1 MRAAFFIFLWVLFG
15 GARAAEPVEQN
26 LVLGQGEQAL
36 HGSLL
41 LPGGAAKPLVALIIS
56 GSGPTD
62 RDGNSL
68 GLPGKNNSLKLLAEG
83 LAREGIA
90 SLRFDKRGVAAS
102 AKALSGESNLRFDH
116 YADDAAAGI
125 ELLRKDS
132 RFGGV
137 AVIGHSEGA
146 ALGLLAAQRGGVV
159 AYVSLAGIGRDAA
172 TVLREQLK
180 GRLPPDLAERSEQIL
195 QSLQRGETVAD
206 TPPML
211 AALYRPSV
219 QPYLIS
225 WFKVDPSREIA
236 RLKMPVMVIQGTTD
250 VQVSM
255 ADAELLVAAKP
266 EAKLLRVEGMNHVL
280 KAVSG
285 SGAQPVPSYSDP
297 ALPLAPGLVEGLA
310 AFLKQGKP

>member
-1 MRAAFFIFLWVLFG
+1 MRAALFIFLWVLFG

-102 AKALSGESNLRFDH
+102 AKALSAESNLRFDH
-116 YADDAAAGI
+116 YADDAAAWI

-146 ALGLLAAQRGGVV
+146 ALGLLAAQRGGVA

-180 GRLPPDLAERSEQIL
+180 GKLPPDLAERSEQIL

-211 AALYRPSV
+211 AALYRRSV

-285 SGAQPVPSYSDP
+285 SGAQQVPSYSDP

>member
-1 MRAAFFIFLWVLFG
+1 MRAALFIFLWVLFG

-68 GLPGKNNSLKLLAEG
+68 GLPGRNNSLKLLAEG

-90 SLRFDKRGVAAS
+90 SVRYDKRGVAAS
-102 AKALSGESNLRFDH
+102 AKALSAESNLRFDH
-116 YADDAAAGI
+116 YADDAAAWI

-180 GRLPPDLAERSEQIL
+180 GKLPPDLAERSEQIL

-285 SGAQPVPSYSDP
+285 SGAQQVPSYSDP

>member
-1 MRAAFFIFLWVLFG
+1 MRIALFLLVWVLFG
-15 GARAAEPVEQN
+15 GARAAEPVEQA
-26 LVLGQGEQAL
+26 LSLGQGEQAL
-36 HGSLL
+36 QGSLL
-41 LPGGAAKPLVALIIS
+41 LPAGAAKPLVALIIS

-68 GLPGKNNSLKLLAEG
+68 GLPGKNNSLKLLAQG
-83 LAREGIA
+83 LANEGIA
-90 SLRFDKRGVAAS
+90 SLRYDKRGVGAS
-102 AKALSGESNLRFDH
+102 TKALSGEAGLRFDN
-116 YADDAAAGI
+116 YADDAAGWI
-125 ELLRKDS
+125 ELLRRDG
-132 RFGGV
+132 RFSGV

-211 AALYRPSV
+211 AALYRPSI

-225 WFKVDPSREIA
+225 WFKVDPAREIA
-236 RLKMPVMVIQGTTD
+236 KLKIPVAVIQGTTD
-250 VQVSM
+250 VQVTM
-255 ADAELLVAAKP
+255 TDADLLVAAKP
-266 EAKLLRVEGMNHVL
+266 DAKLLRIEGMNHVL

-285 SGAQPVPSYSDP
+285 SGAQQVPSYSDP
-297 ALPLAPGLVEGLA
+297 TLPLAPGLQEGLL
-310 AFLKQGKP
+310 AFLRSAKP

>member
-1 MRAAFFIFLWVLFG
+1 MRAALFIFLWVLFG

-90 SLRFDKRGVAAS
+90 SLRYDKRGVAAS
-102 AKALSGESNLRFDH
+102 AKALSAESNLRFDH
-116 YADDAAAGI
+116 YADDAAAWI

-146 ALGLLAAQRGGVV
+146 ALGLLAAQRGGVA

-180 GRLPPDLAERSEQIL
+180 GKLPPDLAERSEQIL

-211 AALYRPSV
+211 AALYRRSV

-285 SGAQPVPSYSDP
+285 SGAQQVPSYSDP